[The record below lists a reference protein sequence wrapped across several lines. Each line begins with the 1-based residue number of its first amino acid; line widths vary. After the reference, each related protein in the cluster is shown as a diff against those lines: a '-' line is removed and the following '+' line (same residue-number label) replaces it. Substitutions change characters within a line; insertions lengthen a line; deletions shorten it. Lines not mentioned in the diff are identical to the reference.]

1 MISTKERKDTILTLF
16 SRAAIVLINLL
27 IVVYI
32 TRFWGAEGK
41 GYQTIFVT
49 YLGQIAIVANI
60 FTNSS
65 ISFFIRKLGASK
77 LYAQASL
84 WIFISSSLGVLIY
97 YLLPIDNIGNNAFFI
112 LLLITSLLAGYV
124 TFHNALYIGMQKIK
138 YFNLIII
145 LQPLFLLIFMVLL
158 YKIKEVNYFG
168 YFYAYIFSLIMVISI
183 AFFLTRKTVGKI
195 GIEFDFSVAKKCF
208 NYGFQNEL
216 SGFFQF
222 LTTRFS
228 IYIIPFYL
236 GEASLGVFSVG
247 LSISE
252 SIWHISRS
260 ISMVQYSKIIKEGNT
275 QNARNGV
282 ITASLF
288 SLVFSFFCILIIL
301 LLPPSVFTRIFTDE
315 FYDVKQIILL
325 MSPSILF
332 ISLSN
337 VYGHYFAALGKMK
350 VLILK
355 SVVGAIL
362 TFILLIVLIPLWNI
376 NGACIT
382 SSIAHF
388 VGSAIIVVYF
398 FILKEKEKNKIQG
411 I

>member
-1 MISTKERKDTILTLF
+1 MISKKERRDTLLTMF

-27 IVVYI
+27 IVVFI
-32 TRFWGAEGK
+32 ARFWGAEGK
-41 GYQTIFVT
+41 GYQTLFVT
-49 YLGQIAIVANI
+49 YLGNIAIVANI

-65 ISFFIRKLGASK
+65 ISYYIRKLGAAK
-77 LYAQASL
+77 LYASACL
-84 WIFISSSLGVLIY
+84 WIFISSSLGVLLY
-97 YLLPIDNIGNNAFFI
+97 YFLPISNIENNAFFV
-112 LLLITSLLAGYV
+112 LLLISSLLAGYI

-138 YFNLIII
+138 YYNLIIL

-158 YKIKEVNYFG
+158 FKITEINYFA
-168 YFYAYIFSLIMVISI
+168 YFYAYIFSLIVVISI
-183 AFFLTRKTVGKI
+183 AFFLTRKTVGRI
-195 GIEFDFSVAKKCF
+195 GIKFDFSVAKKSF

-216 SGFFQF
+216 SSFFQF
-222 LTTRFS
+222 LTTRLS
-228 IYIIPFYL
+228 IYLIPYYL
-236 GEASLGVFSVG
+236 SEASLGVFAVG

-252 SIWHISRS
+252 SVWHISKS

-275 QNARNGV
+275 QSARNGV

-288 SLVFSFFCILIIL
+288 SVVFSFICIAIIL
-301 LLPPSVFTRIFTDE
+301 MLPATVFTRIFTDE
-315 FYDVKQIILL
+315 FYDVKQITLL
-325 MSPSILF
+325 MSPGILF
-332 ISLSN
+332 ISFSN
-337 VYGHYFAALGKMK
+337 IYGHYFAALGKMK

-362 TFILLIVLIPLWNI
+362 TLIMLVIFIPLWNI

-398 FILKEKEKNKIQG
+398 FILK
-411 I
+411 